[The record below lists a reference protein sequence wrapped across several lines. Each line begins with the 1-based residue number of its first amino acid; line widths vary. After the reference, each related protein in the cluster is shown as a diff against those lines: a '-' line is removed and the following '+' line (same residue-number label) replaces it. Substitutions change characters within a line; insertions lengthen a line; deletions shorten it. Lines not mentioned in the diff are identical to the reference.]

1 MAGLSEVDVKSICEQ
16 QLPVEVLSIG
26 KVVWQ
31 VMRELLSAGK
41 LADELWELT
50 TSITTLADLSTWL
63 LSWVTIRFLR

>member
-1 MAGLSEVDVKSICEQ
+1 MAGLSEVDAKSICEQ